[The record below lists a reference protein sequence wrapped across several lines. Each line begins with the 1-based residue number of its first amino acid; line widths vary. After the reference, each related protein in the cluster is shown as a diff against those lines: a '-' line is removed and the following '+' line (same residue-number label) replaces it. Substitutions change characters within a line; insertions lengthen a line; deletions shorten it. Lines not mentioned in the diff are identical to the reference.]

1 MLDSGLKITKLVSSS
16 KGLSPLGPCK
26 ISLRL
31 LNQEKKNIHLCIVQ
45 YCSILFFMVFCLTLF
60 LSFVT
65 QINRTVSFQ

>member
-1 MLDSGLKITKLVSSS
+1 MLDSGLKITKLISSS

-45 YCSILFFMVFCLTLF
+45 YYFFIVFGLTLF

>member
-1 MLDSGLKITKLVSSS
+1 MLDSGLKITKLISSS

-45 YCSILFFMVFCLTLF
+45 YSFFYSLLLDV
-60 LSFVT
+60 
-65 QINRTVSFQ
+65 VSVKLIELLAFSNCFSL